1 MVDGETAV
9 HHERD
14 TCSCGACLGSGIG
27 DALLQPNQARQGTQR
42 ECFIDHR
49 ARQLTAAEDVH
60 DIECQIARG
69 RTECRIAP
77 LTENGLVSRI
87 HGHDA
92 IARQL

>member
-1 MVDGETAV
+1 MNVDLLDGDLYAGDPYPTYAWLRADAPV
-9 HHERD
+9 YRD
-14 TCSCGACLGSGIG
+14 ELNDLWGIS
-27 DALLQPNQARQGTQR
+27 RY
-42 ECFIDHR
+42 
-49 ARQLTAAEDVH
+49 EDVH